1 MLARH
6 DDWVRSLAFRNP
18 LARGDPLV
26 LTSGSQDS
34 TIRLWNINAFVKE
47 TSMYRNQIEDTLSDE
62 LLDSFEA
69 SLGDLSGA
77 EEGGRQI
84 SLKQH
89 IVTVNS
95 SHGRPVALLP
105 TPWATASCQV

>member
-34 TIRLWNINAFVKE
+34 TIRLWNIDAFVKE
-47 TSMYRNQIEDTLSDE
+47 TSKYRNQIEDIAMSYLTLLRRVLE
-62 LLDSFEA
+62 TFQVPKKA
-69 SLGDLSGA
+69 GD
-77 EEGGRQI
+77 RFR
-84 SLKQH
+84 
-89 IVTVNS
+89 S
-95 SHGRPVALLP
+95 SNIL
-105 TPWATASCQV
+105 